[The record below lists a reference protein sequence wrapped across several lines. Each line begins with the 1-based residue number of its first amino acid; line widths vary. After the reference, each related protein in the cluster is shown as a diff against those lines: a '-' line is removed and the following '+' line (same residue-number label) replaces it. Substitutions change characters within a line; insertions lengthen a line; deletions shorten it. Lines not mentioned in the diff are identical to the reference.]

1 MDSKAMTAADIIAR
15 APRPFF
21 KRAFAAPTADEPK
34 EAAKCTDAP
43 IVANTEEK
51 FASGLLS
58 ALARPFQRVEPAL
71 PAVVSVK
78 KSSKGCAVVI
88 LRDPQVIE
96 RCVLQRVAVVDG
108 VCVEMKRHSKRSK
121 TRDADGDEVDDQ
133 EPASGIFCAWGNRVE
148 RRVPVSEEGLEE
160 FFNSLAGQPMPDGLI
175 ATPPFEEGHISFQ
188 LSSSTSLPFTCDARK
203 DEANR
208 DKLLNSR
215 HCPKDTIQALWD
227 AKGRIDELWNR
238 PPPPMARSVISRVAR
253 AQLFPHSSVGGQE
266 HENRA
271 GDKMAEI
278 VEVVG
283 LLDGVPRGAAFLD
296 LCGGPGAWSQH
307 LLGHKDLALR
317 GFGFTLKASAG
328 SSDDWQAEE
337 KDEWYDDLYDHPDW
351 TALWGA
357 DGTGDLLKPGNL
369 EHAAHRLATEKVL
382 LCVADGGFSD
392 DAIPANQLE
401 LYFSRLFLAE
411 ILMAVSCLK
420 PGGKFVCKLYT
431 TFSDATAGLLW
442 ATTRF
447 FDSVKIVKPM
457 SSRATGPERY
467 LAADGF
473 RCDPSLAPL
482 RAALLAAH
490 KCGGGASPLS
500 TPLLTPLISAENLVR
515 DDAFASSMRKM
526 VTTMCERQTLALNA
540 VVDRADFLENLA
552 MDCATC
558 TQAFTRPQRP
568 RQDDCKRDERRRDRD
583 GASRHERHQAR
594 EDGARG
600 PKSKGK
606 GKGKGKGKFTNT
618 GTSRSTTANEGT
630 AVWPVSLTAMVA
642 PAFGYL
648 GPRY

>member
-1 MDSKAMTAADIIAR
+1 MDSKALTAADIIAR

-21 KRAFAAPTADEPK
+21 KRAFAPPQVNAED
-34 EAAKCTDAP
+34 AKQDAEKT
-43 IVANTEEK
+43 VASVLISTSMQPSQCED
-51 FASGLLS
+51 
-58 ALARPFQRVEPAL
+58 PAL

-88 LRDPQVIE
+88 IRDPQVIE

-121 TRDADGDEVDDQ
+121 ARDADGDEQVDQ
-133 EPASGIFCAWGNRVE
+133 EPACGIFCAWGNRVE

-160 FFNSLAGQPMPDGLI
+160 FFNSLAGKPIPDGLI

-188 LSSSTSLPFTCDARK
+188 LSSSKSLPLSSDIRK
-203 DEANR
+203 DEASR
-208 DKLLNSR
+208 EKMLSSR
-215 HCPKDTIQALWD
+215 HCPKDTIQSLWD

-253 AQLFPHSSVGGQE
+253 AQLFPHSNVGGQE

-283 LLDGVPRGAAFLD
+283 LLDGVPKGAAFLD

-307 LLGHKDLALR
+307 LLGHTDLALR

-328 SSDDWQAEE
+328 GSDDWQAEE

-369 EHAAHRLATEKVL
+369 EHAASILAKEKLL

-431 TFSDATAGLLW
+431 TFSAATASLLW

-482 RAALLAAH
+482 RAALFAAH
-490 KCGGGASPLS
+490 RCGGGASPLT
-500 TPLLTPLISAENLVR
+500 TPLLTPLVSVENMEC
-515 DDAFASSMRKM
+515 DEAFASSMRNM

-540 VVDRADFLENLA
+540 VVDRADFLENVA
-552 MDCATC
+552 MACATC

-568 RQDDCKRDERRRDRD
+568 RHDDGDRDAGRYDRD
-583 GASRHERHQAR
+583 GANRRERQQPR
-594 EDGARG
+594 DDDGRA
-600 PKSKGK
+600 PKGK
-606 GKGKGKGKFTNT
+606 GKGKGKGGKGKGKYAGT
-618 GTSRSTTANEGT
+618 GTSRNTAFSEGSAFRPISLSA
-630 AVWPVSLTAMVA
+630 AVTPS
-642 PAFGYL
+642 FNYL